1 MQANP
6 EIEVKPFRLL
16 FKKYFLG
23 QLVTFAVN
31 IKHAQKS
38 RLPYSGIDCELT
50 LKEHI
55 EGL

>member
-23 QLVTFAVN
+23 QLVTFPVN
-31 IKHAQKS
+31 IKHAQKR